1 MKKITT
7 PFLLS
12 AGLLLS
18 TLNINAQAPS
28 VQWQNTLGSTS
39 YEFLNT
45 IDQTSD
51 GGYIMGG
58 YTDSNIGGDKSENS
72 WGADDYWIV
81 KMDNAGNIV
90 WENTVGGGNY
100 DKLYAVEETP
110 DGGYIVGGQSLSGG
124 GWGDKSESNKGGYDY
139 WIVKLDEDGVVEWDR
154 SYGGLGNDQLYNVQP
169 TSDGG
174 YIIAGTSD
182 SGISGDKT
190 ENRVGNSDYWVI
202 KTDASGNIIWQND
215 IGGLM
220 FDNVYSAYE
229 TADGGYILGGTST
242 SGISGDKTAG
252 NYGVVD
258 YWIVKLNS
266 AGTVVWDKTIGG
278 TLNDYLYAVIP
289 TADGGSIACG
299 MSESGLT
306 GNKTDNTNGLYD
318 YWVVKLDNSG
328 NITWQNS
335 IGGTGNDYAFVNAI
349 DQTSDGGYAIAGY
362 SQSLISGDK
371 TEANTGSWDYWIL
384 KINSTGSILWQTVL
398 GGVSGDY
405 ANAISATTDGG
416 FIVGGFSYSSAGG
429 DKDEDAIGDA
439 DFWIIRLAGDCV
451 PAEEICND
459 IDDDCDGIIDDN
471 NLDIDI
477 TVYSGTTFCQGGSVT
492 MEAFHNGTSLQWKKN
507 GANIP
512 GATSALY
519 TANKAGVYTCVTT
532 GSCST
537 EESIGTTVTVNK
549 NPKAVITAGG
559 PTTFCAGGSVTLSVT
574 PVAGGMYQWFQG
586 PSAIAGETGLNYVA
600 TTSGNFKCRV
610 TKAAT
615 GCVKMSTPIPV
626 SVTCKE
632 GEFVENNIQIYPNPA
647 STVVTI
653 STLNNNEKTIH
664 LIDALGSV
672 IATQI
677 TTENVLQMNIE
688 QLPAGVY
695 FVQIV
700 ENGIITSNNFIKQ

>member
-72 WGADDYWIV
+72 WGVEDYWIV

-258 YWIVKLNS
+258 YWIVKLNN
-266 AGTVVWDKTIGG
+266 AGTVIWDKTIGG

-512 GATSALY
+512 GANSALY

-532 GSCST
+532 GLCST

-586 PSAIAGETGLNYVA
+586 ASAIAGETGLNYVA

-632 GEFVENNIQIYPNPA
+632 GEFVENNMQVYPNPA
-647 STVVTI
+647 STVITI
-653 STLNNNEKTIH
+653 STQNNNEKTIH

-677 TTENVLQMNIE
+677 TTENVLQMNVE